1 MLGNLLLSGKNK
13 FYLSTRQGLE
23 QIIFIRVLSKD
34 YNKKEILMNRDNDR
48 IEPSNPFDKGKSCF
62 TIAEVVQAHD
72 YIDSMKSFFY
82 NK

>member
-1 MLGNLLLSGKNK
+1 
-13 FYLSTRQGLE
+13 
-23 QIIFIRVLSKD
+23 
-34 YNKKEILMNRDNDR
+34 MNRDNDR